1 MNEAAA
7 VTSDAEP
14 SPAFLQAVADLGSK
28 QTVTTSQA
36 IFNTQGI
43 KLLEGGAKVDQGL
56 YERLVSHRLSR
67 PLDECVDAEP
77 SVDGKVLRE
86 AALEAMERWPFFA
99 LLAPTALARE
109 SMLRLISA
117 VPLPKPLALHLD
129 LARSTRPAL
138 FSHCILMALLCAWL
152 AGLGEA
158 SIREDLADAAAAGL
172 LHDMGMLH
180 IDSALL
186 DADER
191 LSGNRLNPV
200 YVHPL
205 TASMLIGRFAD
216 YSKQVVRAVVEHHER
231 LDGSGYPRGLV
242 GDAISPLG
250 RIVAI
255 AEVVTAMFDGQ
266 REQPEQRVSLLLRIN
281 PRRYDAAL
289 AAAIHRLLAAVP
301 ASEADA
307 VAAPGQSIS
316 RLLRLADELERWRET
331 SETIAPGLD
340 GAHAALLGSM
350 NEQHATLQRM
360 LYDAGVTH
368 EQLGTL
374 GDDIDGDTA
383 MRIELWALAEELLW
397 QLHSAANQLKRRWQA
412 TEPALPHPPA
422 LAAWF
427 ASVASLDEPPAA
439 GGG

>member
-1 MNEAAA
+1 MNEVAAA
-7 VTSDAEP
+7 DAEP
-14 SPAFLQAVADLGSK
+14 SPAFLQAVVDLGAT

-36 IFNTQGI
+36 IFNAQGV

-56 YERLVSHRLSR
+56 YDRLVSHRLSR
-67 PLDECVDAEP
+67 PLDECVRAEP
-77 SVDGKVLRE
+77 SVDGKLLRE
-86 AALEAMERWPFFA
+86 AAQAAMERWPFFA
-99 LLAPTALARE
+99 QLAPTAVARE
-109 SMLRLISA
+109 SLLRLIA
-117 VPLPKPLALHLD
+117 ALPLPKPIALHLD
-129 LARSTRPAL
+129 LARNSRPGL
-138 FSHCILMALLCAWL
+138 FTHSILMALLCAYL
-152 AGLGEA
+152 AGQSEG
-158 SIREDLADAAAAGL
+158 STRDDVADAAAAGL

-180 IDSALL
+180 IDPALL

-205 TASMLIGRFAD
+205 TSSMLIDRFDA
-216 YSKQVVRAVVEHHER
+216 YPKPVARAVVEHHER

-242 GDAISPLG
+242 GEAISPLG
-250 RIVAI
+250 RIVAL
-255 AEVVTAMFDGQ
+255 AEVVTAMFDGE
-266 REQPEQRVSLLLRIN
+266 RAQPEQRVSLLLRIN
-281 PRRYDAAL
+281 PRRYDPAH
-289 AAAIHRLLAAVP
+289 AAAVHRLLAALP
-301 ASEADA
+301 ASEADSGDT
-307 VAAPGQSIS
+307 PEHSIA
-316 RLLRLADELERWRET
+316 RLLRLADELERWRTT
-331 SETIAPGLD
+331 SEAIGPGLD

-368 EQLGTL
+368 DQLGAL
-374 GDDIDGDTA
+374 GDDIEADTA

-427 ASVASLDEPPAA
+427 AGVASLDEPPAA
-439 GGG
+439 GR